1 MKKKAGESMVI
12 YLNPR
17 NDSFQQAPNN
27 QIYVDKSLL
36 IDYTNQLIDTGDN
49 KICVSFGKSTDANMF
64 VAYYSKGCNSQ
75 KLFDSLKISQTHTY
89 FKHLNQYNVIYLNM
103 RNFLS
108 MSSSVN
114 DMITILNDEVID
126 SFVNSIRNSNR
137 KETTRALLNSREL

>member
-1 MKKKAGESMVI
+1 MKKKAGESMGI

-17 NDSFQQAPNN
+17 NDSFQQALNN

-36 IDYTNQLIDTGDN
+36 IDYTNQLIGTGDN
-49 KICVSFGKSTDANMF
+49 KICVSRPRCFGKSTDANML

-103 RNFLS
+103 QNF
-108 MSSSVN
+108 
-114 DMITILNDEVID
+114 
-126 SFVNSIRNSNR
+126 
-137 KETTRALLNSREL
+137 